1 MKRFSVLPALLVAA
15 GLTATPAAAE
25 LATGETLAPARNLSG
40 AFLAAETA
48 RAEND
53 FDAAV
58 QYYTEALRYDPD
70 NPGLQQELL
79 LALVTNGEFDKA
91 LPIAEEL
98 KEEPQI
104 ERVSRLVLGIDAIR
118 ARRYLKADGSLILT
132 FEGDLERLLTTVMRA
147 WARYGND
154 ETDSALDM
162 LSKLEGPEWFGLF
175 TAYHGALIADA
186 AGRADT
192 AEELYQ
198 YGMTNTA
205 GGSASPQTYIRLGET
220 YAGFLA
226 RHGRGDEA
234 KQALQSALAIAPGN
248 PELLALNADDADL
261 ARDALRIADPAKGAS
276 EILFDLGTAINRDGA
291 ENFAALYLEM
301 ARVLA
306 PENAQLYFELG
317 GIAERLHLAERAIG
331 YYDQVPEKSPFHDIA
346 QLQKGLNLADIDRD
360 EEAKTILSAAI
371 EENPAEYRGYLALGG
386 VYASLKEYSE
396 AAALYE
402 RAIVNVD
409 TSGESF
415 WPLYYRMGIA
425 YERIKQWDKAEA
437 AFKHALELSP
447 DQPDV
452 LNYLGYSWIDMNIN
466 LHEGLDMIQKA
477 VDRRPRDGYIVDS
490 LGWVYYRLGRFE
502 EAVTELE
509 KATDLRPRDATIND
523 HLGDA
528 YWRVGRKL
536 EATYQWA
543 QVLGMEIEPEDAAK
557 VQAKLTASNTAGVE
571 PEIASSRV
579 DNAANSQTAASPE
592 SANDG

>member
-1 MKRFSVLPALLVAA
+1 
-15 GLTATPAAAE
+15 
-25 LATGETLAPARNLSG
+25 
-40 AFLAAETA
+40 
-48 RAEND
+48 
-53 FDAAV
+53 

-104 ERVSRLVLGIDAIR
+104 ERISRIVLGIDAIR

-147 WARYGND
+147 WARFGNN

-162 LSKLEGPEWFGLF
+162 LSKLEGPDWFGLF

-186 AGRADT
+186 AGKTDT
-192 AEELYQ
+192 ADELYQ

-205 GGSASPQTYIRLGET
+205 GGSASPQTFIRLGEA

-234 KQALQSALAIAPGN
+234 KQALANALAIAPGN
-248 PELLALNADDADL
+248 PALLALTADDADL

-317 GIAERLHLAERAIG
+317 SIAERLQLSERAIG
-331 YYDQVPEKSPFHDIA
+331 YYDQVPENSPFHDIA

-360 EEAKTILSAAI
+360 EEAKEILSAAI
-371 EENPAEYRGYLALGG
+371 EEDPSEYRGYLALGG
-386 VYASLKEYSE
+386 VYASLKEYGE

-402 RAIVNVD
+402 RAIANVD

-425 YERIKQWDKAEA
+425 YERTKQWDKAEA

-447 DQPDV
+447 EQPDV

-466 LHEGLDMIQKA
+466 LNEGLDMIQKA

-490 LGWVYYRLGRFE
+490 LGWAYYRLGRFE

-543 QVLGMEIEPEDAAK
+543 QVLDMEIEPEEAAK
-557 VQAKLTASNTAGVE
+557 VQAKLDASNTAGVQ

-579 DNAANSQTAASPE
+579 DNTSKSQTAASPE

>member
-15 GLTATPAAAE
+15 GLSATPAAAE
-25 LATGETLAPARNLSG
+25 LGSGETLLPARNLSG

-53 FDAAV
+53 FAAAV

-91 LPIAEEL
+91 LPIAEDL

-147 WARYGND
+147 WARFGNN

-162 LSKLEGPEWFGLF
+162 LAKLEGPDWFGLF

-186 AGRADT
+186 AGRVDT

-234 KQALQSALAIAPGN
+234 QQALANALAIAPGN
-248 PELLALNADDADL
+248 PELLALTAEDADL
-261 ARDALRIADPAKGAS
+261 ARDALRIADPAKGAA

-306 PENAQLYFELG
+306 PDNAQLYFELG
-317 GIAERLHLAERAIG
+317 GISERLQLAERAIG
-331 YYDQVPEKSPFHDIA
+331 YYDQVPEKSAFHEIA

-360 EEAKTILSAAI
+360 EEAKAILSAAI
-371 EENPAEYRGYLALGG
+371 EENPTEYRGYLALGG
-386 VYASLKEYSE
+386 VYASLKEYAE

-402 RAIVNVD
+402 RAIANID

-543 QVLGMEIEPEDAAK
+543 QVLDMEIEPEEAAK
-557 VQAKLTASNTAGVE
+557 VQAKLNASNAAGVE

-579 DNAANSQTAASPE
+579 DDAANSQTAASPE

>member
-15 GLTATPAAAE
+15 GLSATPAAAE
-25 LATGETLAPARNLSG
+25 LGSGETLLPARNLSG

-53 FDAAV
+53 FAAAV

-91 LPIAEEL
+91 LPIAEDL

-147 WARYGND
+147 WARFGNN

-162 LSKLEGPEWFGLF
+162 LGKLEGPDWFGLF

-186 AGRADT
+186 AGRVDT

-226 RHGRGDEA
+226 RHGRGGEA
-234 KQALQSALAIAPGN
+234 QQALANALAIAPGN
-248 PELLALNADDADL
+248 PELLALTAEDADL
-261 ARDALRIADPAKGAS
+261 ARDALRIADPAKGAA

-306 PENAQLYFELG
+306 PDNAQLYFELG
-317 GIAERLHLAERAIG
+317 GISERLQLAERAIG
-331 YYDQVPEKSPFHDIA
+331 YYDQVPEKSAFHEIA

-360 EEAKTILSAAI
+360 EEAKAILSAAI
-371 EENPAEYRGYLALGG
+371 EENPTEYRGYLALGG
-386 VYASLKEYSE
+386 VYASLKEYAE

-402 RAIVNVD
+402 RAIANVD

-543 QVLGMEIEPEDAAK
+543 QVLDMEIEPEEAAK
-557 VQAKLTASNTAGVE
+557 VQAKLNASNAAGVE

-579 DNAANSQTAASPE
+579 DDAANSQTAASPE